1 MCDVSRI
8 VVLLLGLTVLLVVGC
23 SAARPL
29 HRSEA
34 SIRASLFKQTPL
46 GSSKSAV
53 IAKIGWHLDRSLGPF
68 AAQSQEAEAMG
79 MIPSSPVTQN
89 VKSAL
94 EMNLGGYVIWFG
106 TRYVYGVWGFD
117 SEDRLVGI
125 WVYKENDVL

>member
-1 MCDVSRI
+1 MRYVSRI
-8 VVLLLGLTVLLVVGC
+8 LALLFGLAVLLIVGC

-34 SIRASLFKQTPL
+34 RIRASLLKQTPL
-46 GSSKSAV
+46 GSSKSVV
-53 IAKIGWHLDRSLGPF
+53 IAKIGWHLDPSQGQF
-68 AAQSQEAEAMG
+68 AAQAQEAEAMG
-79 MIPSSPVTQN
+79 MVPAGQN

-94 EMNLGGYVIWFG
+94 EMNLGGYFIWFG

-117 SEDRLVGI
+117 SEDHLIGI